1 MASSSSL
8 AVEVEEF
15 SFHFT
20 MGLRGYHFYRH
31 HENWVP
37 FVGEKIR
44 FLREHH
50 NSKDRF
56 AVAGQVIRAGRVAHV
71 TVGHVPRELSRY
83 VWHAMSHGA
92 LFTARVIDAHYKP
105 SPLLQGGLE
114 IPLKVKLWWGDTLKL
129 NTFKNMV
136 EGNFS
141 SEYKDES
148 KNILAEILPSDA
160 DTDTFESDKSETSS
174 VGSEESQN
182 LPNTDTSSDEAELEL
197 PTMADNVLEETQSEE
212 DDVVLVE

>member
-1 MASSSSL
+1 
-8 AVEVEEF
+8 
-15 SFHFT
+15 
-20 MGLRGYHFYRH
+20 
-31 HENWVP
+31 
-37 FVGEKIR
+37 
-44 FLREHH
+44 
-50 NSKDRF
+50 
-56 AVAGQVIRAGRVAHV
+56 
-71 TVGHVPRELSRY
+71 
-83 VWHAMSHGA
+83 
-92 LFTARVIDAHYKP
+92 
-105 SPLLQGGLE
+105 
-114 IPLKVKLWWGDTLKL
+114 
-129 NTFKNMV
+129 MV

>member
-1 MASSSSL
+1 M
-8 AVEVEEF
+8 
-15 SFHFT
+15 T
-20 MGLRGYHFYRH
+20 RR
-31 HENWVP
+31 
-37 FVGEKIR
+37 
-44 FLREHH
+44 
-50 NSKDRF
+50 
-56 AVAGQVIRAGRVAHV
+56 
-71 TVGHVPRELSRY
+71 
-83 VWHAMSHGA
+83 
-92 LFTARVIDAHYKP
+92 
-105 SPLLQGGLE
+105 
-114 IPLKVKLWWGDTLKL
+114 
-129 NTFKNMV
+129 
-136 EGNFS
+136 NFS